1 MPDITERTIT
11 GINWNIIRVLVL
23 SILRFTVMVV
33 LARLIEPEYFGLIS
47 MATIFM
53 TFIEYFS
60 SIGVVPAIIQKKNLT
75 KSYLSAAVYMSIITG
90 VFAFVIIWFTSPYI
104 SIFFREERLTNVL
117 RMLSA
122 VVIINGLAPVGIGL
136 LIKEF
141 KFKQLFIIDL
151 SAYFFG
157 YAGVSIVL
165 AILGFKIWG
174 LVIGIIANQLITL
187 LLILFFSRFSFKPVF
202 KLKEVKELLKFG
214 KYFSIIRGFNY
225 LGSIAD
231 SVIIGRYMPAMQLG
245 LYNRSSQ
252 LTNLPLT
259 NFTETISNVM
269 FPAYSRVQKD
279 LKKIERGFLSSLNH
293 VTIITIPLFAYMA
306 VNSRYIM
313 TGLFGPNW
321 KDAATALTILSVAG
335 IFKSSVVL
343 TSPVTQST
351 ANVYSEAWR
360 QLVFAILL
368 TAGAI
373 YAIRFGIEGVSLAV
387 MLSSIWLYFSMA
399 QIAIKILKSTWK
411 KYMLSQTPG
420 LLISIIIIIIN
431 IPINILMDNKV
442 FEISYI
448 YRFLIVTFLYLIIYF
463 SCILLL
469 PEKIKGPVPKLVV
482 KRYEKHF
489 PLFFKKFLSKN
500 LK

>member
-1 MPDITERTIT
+1 MPNITERTIT
-11 GINWNIIRVLVL
+11 GINWNIIRVFVL
-23 SILRFTVMVV
+23 SVLRFSVMVV

-60 SIGVVPAIIQKKNLT
+60 SIGIGPAIIQNKNLT
-75 KSYLSAAVYMSIITG
+75 KTYLSAAAYVSIITS
-90 VFAFVIIWFTSPYI
+90 VVAFIIIWFTSPYI
-104 SIFFREERLTNVL
+104 SIFFKDSRLTNILRVL
-117 RMLSA
+117 STVL
-122 VVIINGLAPVGIGL
+122 VINGFQPVGIGL
-136 LIKEF
+136 LMKEF

-165 AILGFKIWG
+165 AVLGYKIWG
-174 LVIGIIANQLITL
+174 LVMGIIANQLVYL
-187 LLILFFSRFSFKPVF
+187 LLILIFSRFSLKPVF

-214 KYFSIIRGFNY
+214 KYFSIIGGFNY
-225 LGSIAD
+225 LGCIAD
-231 SVIIGRYMPAMQLG
+231 SVVIGRYMPALQLG

-259 NFTETISNVM
+259 NFSETVSNVM
-269 FPAYSRVQKD
+269 FPAYSSVQND

-293 VTIITIPLFAYMA
+293 VTIVTIPLLIYMA

-313 TGLFGPNW
+313 IGLFGPNW
-321 KDAATALTILSVAG
+321 GAAAKALTILSVAG

-343 TSPVTQST
+343 ISPITKST

-360 QLVFAILL
+360 QLVFAVLI

-373 YAIRFGIEGVSLAV
+373 YAVRFGIEGVSLAV
-387 MLSSIWLYFSMA
+387 LISSVWLYFSMA
-399 QIAIKILKSTWK
+399 QIAIRILKSTWK
-411 KYMLSQTPG
+411 KFILSQLPG
-420 LLISIIIIIIN
+420 LFISIIIICLN
-431 IPINILMDNKV
+431 IPINILMDNTV
-442 FEISYI
+442 FRISYI
-448 YRFLIVTFLYLIIYF
+448 YRFLIATFLYLIIYF
-463 SCILLL
+463 SCIILL
-469 PEKIKGPVPKLVV
+469 PEKIKGQVPKLIV

-489 PLFFKKFLSKN
+489 PIFFRNFLLKN